1 VHYTGDMT
9 GDYHL
14 QKDAVAI
21 DAGTTLCAAG
31 VSLCVPGL
39 DFAGLARPRGTAYDI
54 GAYEY

>member
-1 VHYTGDMT
+1 
-9 GDYHL
+9 
-14 QKDAVAI
+14 VAI